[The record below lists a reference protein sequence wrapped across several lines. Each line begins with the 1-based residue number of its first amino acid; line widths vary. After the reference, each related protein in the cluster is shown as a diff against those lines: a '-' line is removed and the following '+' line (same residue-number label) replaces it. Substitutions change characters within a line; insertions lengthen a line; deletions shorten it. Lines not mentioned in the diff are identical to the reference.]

1 MRIAVV
7 GGTGAV
13 GRHVVTALERDGHE
27 AVVVSRSRGADVFT
41 GEGLDAALH
50 AAQAVVDVTSLEAA
64 DVDAVRTFFATGT
77 RNLLAA
83 EARAGVRH
91 HVLLSIVG
99 LDRIEG
105 NAHHAGKK
113 AQEELVRAGA
123 IPWTILRAAQFHEFA
138 GMVVDWMRVG
148 DAARVPPILIQPV
161 AADVGDVLAEIAAGP
176 PLRRIVDLVGP
187 QVEDL
192 FDMARRTVA
201 ARAEKVRLVPSWRDT
216 IYGPEAAGEVLLP
229 PSDARIAPTSFD
241 DWLARTPRRR

>member
-1 MRIAVV
+1 MRIAVI

-13 GRHVVTALERDGHE
+13 GRHVVAAVGRAGHE
-27 AVVVSRSRGADVFT
+27 AIVVTRSRGVDVAT
-41 GEGLDAALH
+41 GAGLDDALRG
-50 AAQAVVDVTSLEAA
+50 AEAVVDVTSTEGNDA
-64 DVDAVRTFFATGT
+64 DVVRAFFAAGT

-83 EARAGVRH
+83 EARAQVRH

-113 AQEELVRAGA
+113 VQEDLVRAGA
-123 IPWTILRAAQFHEFA
+123 IPWTILRAAPFHEFA
-138 GMVVDWMRVG
+138 GMVVDWMRQG
-148 DAARVPPILIQPV
+148 DAARVPPVLIQPV
-161 AADVGDVLAEIAAGP
+161 AAADVGEVLAEIAAGP

-201 ARAEKVRLVPSWRDT
+201 ARGDAVRLVPSWRNT
-216 IYGPEAAGEVLLP
+216 IYGTEAAGEVLLP
-229 PSDARIAPTSFD
+229 P
-241 DWLARTPRRR
+241 